1 MTYIF
6 KYAWLAIL
14 IILYVIW
21 TVHVIV
27 EFKNFGFD
35 CLEESS
41 CSIWLVSTILA
52 IFSASL
58 NYFVRSL

>member
-14 IILYVIW
+14 VILFVIW

-27 EFKNFGFD
+27 EFKDYGFD
-35 CLEESS
+35 CFDEYT
-41 CSIWLVSTILA
+41 CFFWIAFTILA
-52 IFSASL
+52 IFLASF